1 MDPSKDPGR
10 IGEGFLQGMIRGEIP
25 LNTTSGKDILL
36 EEEIS
41 SYLNPSGDGLEENL
55 MYQGEDQMDEG
66 QTNNNNNDGPSTGSG
81 EVHIYIYIYIYKVSC
96 YLYSLTDLDIY

>member
-1 MDPSKDPGR
+1 MDPSEDPGR

-25 LNTTSGKDILL
+25 LNITTGEDILL

-66 QTNNNNNDGPSTGSG
+66 QTNNNNNDGPSTGSD
-81 EVHIYIYIYIYKVSC
+81 EVHIYIYKVSC

>member
-1 MDPSKDPGR
+1 MDPSEYPGR

-25 LNTTSGKDILL
+25 LNITTDEDILL

-41 SYLNPSGDGLEENL
+41 SYLNPSGDGLEEN
-55 MYQGEDQMDEG
+55 QGEDQMDEG

-81 EVHIYIYIYIYKVSC
+81 EVHIYIKPRVTSIH
-96 YLYSLTDLDIY
+96 

>member
-1 MDPSKDPGR
+1 MDPSEDPGR
-10 IGEGFLQGMIRGEIP
+10 IGEGFLQGMIRGEDI
-25 LNTTSGKDILL
+25 TTGAEDILL

-55 MYQGEDQMDEG
+55 MYQGEDRMDEG

-81 EVHIYIYIYIYKVSC
+81 EVHIYIYKVSC

>member
-1 MDPSKDPGR
+1 MDPSEDPRR

-25 LNTTSGKDILL
+25 LITGTTEDILL

-41 SYLNPSGDGLEENL
+41 SYLNPSSDGLEEN
-55 MYQGEDQMDEG
+55 QGEDQMDEG

-81 EVHIYIYIYIYKVSC
+81 EIHIYKTSC
-96 YLYSLTDLDIY
+96 YLYSLTDLDILIYIYIY

>member
-1 MDPSKDPGR
+1 MDPSEDPGR

-25 LNTTSGKDILL
+25 LITTGAEDILL

-41 SYLNPSGDGLEENL
+41 SYLNPSGDGLEEN
-55 MYQGEDQMDEG
+55 QGEDQMDEG

-81 EVHIYIYIYIYKVSC
+81 EVHIYIYKVSC

>member
-1 MDPSKDPGR
+1 MDPSEDPGR

-25 LNTTSGKDILL
+25 LITGTTEDILL

-41 SYLNPSGDGLEENL
+41 SYLNPSGDGLEEN
-55 MYQGEDQMDEG
+55 QGEDQMDEG

-81 EVHIYIYIYIYKVSC
+81 EVYIYKVSC